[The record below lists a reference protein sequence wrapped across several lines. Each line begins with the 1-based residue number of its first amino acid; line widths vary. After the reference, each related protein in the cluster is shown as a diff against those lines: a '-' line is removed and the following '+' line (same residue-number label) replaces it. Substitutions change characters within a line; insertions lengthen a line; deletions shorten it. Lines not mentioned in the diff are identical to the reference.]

1 MMRRLLRVPSGW
13 AGLAIVTLMV
23 LLAVFAPLIW
33 GDAAARF
40 DPSAIGEGASAAHP
54 LGTDALG
61 RDLVARTLVATRF
74 TLLLALLATAI
85 GTGAGLLLGAL
96 PSVLPRRAGQLVT
109 STVNALV
116 AFPGLLLAMFTAVIA
131 GLGAPGAVLGIGVA
145 LAPVFARLTNNLA
158 VSIATSDYVLAARMM
173 GVPRHRIL
181 LRHVVPNIGE
191 PLVMTFAQAISG
203 ALLGLA
209 GLSFLG
215 LGVQPPSYDWGRLLF
230 DAFGHIYVTPVVA
243 VGPAVAIVLAGLG
256 FALLGDSFSD
266 AAARQSASAGGG
278 DKAGAKAGAKAGV
291 PSSVSRESVSRE
303 SAPRESAPQ
312 ESAPREE
319 DRAAVDGE
327 PDAVL
332 DVRGL
337 TVTFPGGVQP
347 VRELSL
353 TVRQGEIVGLLGESG
368 SGKSLTAAAIGGLVP
383 YPGRVNARQLRLH
396 GQDVDPLPENHRRKL
411 LGTSLAMIFQDPMAS
426 LNPALR
432 IGGQLA
438 EVSVVHQGATR
449 TQAWQRAIDRLG
461 HVGLPDPERTARMH
475 PHQLSGGMRQR
486 AVIAMGLMGTPR
498 LIIADEP
505 TTALDVTVQRQILKL
520 LHEVTRETGAGV
532 LFITH
537 DIALASELCDRVVV
551 MYAGTI
557 VEELE
562 TSRLADGAVHPYTRA
577 LLGSVPTMDTDRT
590 VPLTGIPG
598 TQPAPAELGPGCGFA
613 DRCASATDQCRTERP
628 VLVQHGAA
636 HRAACWEAK

>member
-1 MMRRLLRVPSGW
+1 MMRRLLRTASGC

-23 LLAVFAPLIW
+23 LLAVFAPMVW
-33 GDAAARF
+33 GDDATRF
-40 DPSAIGEGASAAHP
+40 DPSVIGEGASAAHP

-61 RDLVARTLVATRF
+61 RDLLARTLVATRF

-85 GTGAGLLLGAL
+85 GTGTGLILGTL

-131 GLGAPGAVLGIGVA
+131 GLGSSGAVLGIAVA
-145 LAPVFARLTNNLA
+145 IAPAVARLTNSLA

-191 PLVMTFAQAISG
+191 PLVMTVAQAISG

-209 GLSFLG
+209 GMSFLG

-243 VGPAVAIVLAGLG
+243 VGPAAAIILAGLG

-266 AAARQSASAGGG
+266 VAARRSAAAGAGG
-278 DKAGAKAGAKAGV
+278 KAGARGAV
-291 PSSVSRESVSRE
+291 PPSV
-303 SAPRESAPQ
+303 
-312 ESAPREE
+312 PREE
-319 DRAAVDGE
+319 DGGAVDGGAVDGD

-337 TVTFPGGVQP
+337 TVTFPGGAEP
-347 VRELSL
+347 VRDL
-353 TVRQGEIVGLLGESG
+353 TLTIRRSEIVGLLGESG
-368 SGKSLTAAAIGGLVP
+368 SGKSMTASAIGGLVP
-383 YPGRVNARQLRLH
+383 YPGRVNARRLRLH
-396 GQDVDPLPENHRRKL
+396 GQDVNSLPENERRKL

-449 TQAWQRAIDRLG
+449 ADAWQRAIDRLG
-461 HVGLPDPERTARMH
+461 NVRLPDPERTARMH

-486 AVIAMGLMGTPR
+486 AVIAMGLMGAPR

-520 LHEVTRETGAGV
+520 LREVTRETGAGV

-537 DIALASELCDRVVV
+537 DIALASELCDRVAV

-590 VPLTGIPG
+590 VALTGIPG
-598 TQPAPAELGPGCGFA
+598 TQPSPADLGPGCTFA
-613 DRCASATDQCRTERP
+613 DRCASATDRCRTERP
-628 VLVQHGAA
+628 VLVEHGAA
-636 HRAACWEAK
+636 HRAACWEAS

>member
-1 MMRRLLRVPSGW
+1 MMRRLPRTASGC
-13 AGLAIVTLMV
+13 AGLAIVTLMA
-23 LLAVFAPLIW
+23 LLAVFAPMIW
-33 GDAAARF
+33 GDDATRF
-40 DPSAIGEGASAAHP
+40 DPSAIGEGASAAHL

-61 RDLVARTLVATRF
+61 RDLLARTLVATRF

-85 GTGAGLLLGAL
+85 GTGIGLVLGTL
-96 PSVLPRRAGQLVT
+96 PSVLPRRAGQSVT
-109 STVNALV
+109 SAVNALV

-131 GLGAPGAVLGIGVA
+131 GLGATGAVLGIAVA
-145 LAPVFARLTNNLA
+145 VAPAVARLTNNLA
-158 VSIATSDYVLAARMM
+158 VSIATSDYALAARMM

-181 LRHVVPNIGE
+181 LRHVVPNVGE
-191 PLVMTFAQAISG
+191 PLVMTVAQAIGG

-230 DAFGHIYVTPVVA
+230 DAFGPIYVTPVVA
-243 VGPAVAIVLAGLG
+243 VGPAAAIILAGLG

-266 AAARQSASAGGG
+266 AAARQSASAGGSG
-278 DKAGAKAGAKAGV
+278 KAAAKAEV
-291 PSSVSRESVSRE
+291 PSAV
-303 SAPRESAPQ
+303 
-312 ESAPREE
+312 PREE
-319 DRAAVDGE
+319 DRESVDGE
-327 PDAVL
+327 PDAAL

-337 TVTFPGGVQP
+337 SVTFPSGARP
-347 VRELSL
+347 VRDLSL

-383 YPGRVNARQLRLH
+383 YPGRVDARRLRLH
-396 GQDVDPLPENHRRKL
+396 GQDVDALPEKERRKL

-449 TQAWQRAIDRLG
+449 TDAWQRAIDRLG

-486 AVIAMGLMGTPR
+486 AVIAMGLMGAPR

-505 TTALDVTVQRQILKL
+505 TTALDVTVQRQILRL
-520 LHEVTRETGAGV
+520 LREVTRETGAGV

-537 DIALASELCDRVVV
+537 DIALASELCDRVAV

-562 TSRLADGAVHPYTRA
+562 TSRLADGALHPYTRA

-598 TQPAPAELGPGCGFA
+598 TQPAPADLGPGCTFA

-628 VLVQHGAA
+628 VLVEHAA
-636 HRAACWEAK
+636 GHRAACWEAS

>member
-1 MMRRLLRVPSGW
+1 MMRRLLRTPSGC
-13 AGLAIVTLMV
+13 AGLAIVTLMA
-23 LLAVFAPLIW
+23 LLAVFAPMIW
-33 GDAAARF
+33 GDDATRF
-40 DPSAIGEGASAAHP
+40 NPSAISEGASAAHP

-61 RDLVARTLVATRF
+61 RDLLARTLVATRF

-85 GTGAGLLLGAL
+85 GTGIGLVLGTL

-131 GLGAPGAVLGIGVA
+131 GLGARGAVLGIGIA

-158 VSIATSDYVLAARMM
+158 ASISTSDYVLAARMM
-173 GVPRHRIL
+173 GVPRHRVL

-191 PLVMTFAQAISG
+191 PLVMALAQAISG

-215 LGVQPPSYDWGRLLF
+215 LGVQSPSYDWGKLLF

-243 VGPAVAIVLAGLG
+243 VGPAAAIILAGLG
-256 FALLGDSFSD
+256 FALLGDAFSD
-266 AAARQSASAGGG
+266 AAARRSASADGK
-278 DKAGAKAGAKAGV
+278 DKAVAKAVA
-291 PSSVSRESVSRE
+291 PSS
-303 SAPRESAPQ
+303 SA
-312 ESAPREE
+312 REE
-319 DRAAVDGE
+319 GAGTEDGE

-332 DVRGL
+332 DVRDL
-337 TVTFPGGVQP
+337 NVAFPGGARP
-347 VRELSL
+347 VRNLSL
-353 TVRQGEIVGLLGESG
+353 TIRPGEIVGLLGESG
-368 SGKSLTAAAIGGLVP
+368 SGKSLTASAIGGLVP
-383 YPGRVNARQLRLH
+383 YPGRVDARRLRLH
-396 GQDVDPLPENHRRKL
+396 GQDVDSLPENERRKL

-449 TQAWQRAIDRLG
+449 ADAWQRAVDRLG
-461 HVGLPDPERTARMH
+461 HVKLPDPERTARMH

-486 AVIAMGLMGTPR
+486 AVIAMGLMGAPR

-520 LHEVTRETGAGV
+520 LREVTGETGAGV

-537 DIALASELCDRVVV
+537 DIALASELCDRVAV

-598 TQPAPAELGPGCGFA
+598 TQPSPADTGQGCTFA
-613 DRCASATDQCRTERP
+613 DRCASATDRCRTERP
-628 VLVQHGAA
+628 VLVEHGAA
-636 HRAACWEAK
+636 HRAACWEAT